1 MTLPPPPACNVELA
15 TSALTA
21 FLREETRKV
30 GFQKAVLG
38 LSGGIDSA
46 LVVELAARALGGE
59 NVLAVAMPYRTS
71 NPISLE
77 LAQESAQHAAVQFEV
92 VDISAMADA
101 HIATSPGLA
110 EDDSDAAR
118 LRKGNIM
125 ARCRMIVLYDRSARD
140 HALVY
145 GTSNKTELM
154 LGYGTIFGDMASAL
168 NPIGDLYKSQIVAL
182 SKHLGVPKAIVDR
195 PPSADLW
202 QGQTDEEELG
212 FSYDEV
218 DAFLHH
224 SIDRRYTREELLQ
237 LGFTE
242 TAVNSLSRR
251 VQINQYKR
259 RPPVIAKLANR
270 TVNLDYRYARDWG
283 S

>member
-1 MTLPPPPACNVELA
+1 MNLPAPPQCNVELA
-15 TSALTA
+15 SRVLTS
-21 FLREETRKV
+21 FLREECHKV
-30 GFQKAVLG
+30 GFQSVVLG

-46 LVVELAARALGGE
+46 LVVELAARALGPQ

-71 NPISLE
+71 NPLSLQ
-77 LAQESAQHAAVQFEV
+77 LAHESAEHAGVNLEE

-101 HIATSPGLA
+101 FIQTSDGFA
-110 EDDSDAAR
+110 EQDDGEAR

-125 ARCRMIVLYDRSARD
+125 ARTRMIVLYDRSARQS
-140 HALVY
+140 ALVL

-168 NPIGDLYKSQIVAL
+168 NPVGDLYKSQIVAL
-182 SKHLGVPKAIVDR
+182 SRYLGVPEAILDR

-202 QGQTDEEELG
+202 EGQTDESELG
-212 FSYDEV
+212 YSYDQV
-218 DAFLHH
+218 DAFLHFW
-224 SIDRRYTREELLQ
+224 IDQRYSETELHELGFPTSMIEEL
-237 LGFTE
+237 G
-242 TAVNSLSRR
+242 RR
-251 VQINQYKR
+251 VRMNQYKR

-270 TVNLDYRYARDWG
+270 TVNLDFRYARDWG

>member
-15 TSALTA
+15 TEVLTA
-21 FLREETRKV
+21 FLQEETHKV
-30 GFQKAVLG
+30 GFSKAVLG
-38 LSGGIDSA
+38 LSGGVDSA
-46 LVVELAARALGGE
+46 LVVELAARALGPE

-71 NPISLE
+71 NTISLE
-77 LAQESAQHAAVQFEV
+77 LAKESAEHAGVKLEI
-92 VDISAMADA
+92 VDISNMADA
-101 HIATSPGLA
+101 HVQTSPGL
-110 EDDSDAAR
+110 EGDDSPAAR

-140 HALVY
+140 AALVL

-154 LGYGTIFGDMASAL
+154 LGYGTIYGDMASAL

-182 SKHLGVPKAIVDR
+182 SKHLGVPKGIVDR

-202 QGQTDEEELG
+202 EGQTDEEELG
-212 FSYDEV
+212 FTYDEV
-218 DAFLHH
+218 DSFLHF
-224 SIDRRYTREELLQ
+224 SIDQRYTPEELARAGFSHKLSEALQ
-237 LGFTE
+237 
-242 TAVNSLSRR
+242 RR

-270 TVNLDYRYARDWG
+270 TVNLDYRSARDWG